1 MSLGLPGHLVE
12 ATLSRAL
19 ARASHWFG
27 VICLAGALASV
38 LALSMAPVTDRL
50 LATIAA
56 IVGMGALLAVL
67 AKWRTVPLTIAYLV
81 LGAACTYLFTGAVL
95 GMPGVFSSS
104 DLFLIS
110 LPKMALIMVG
120 GAGSGALVGVLWST
134 VGFLFAEVAATLA
147 VSQTPVPDRPDVFT
161 IVTYLM
167 LVGVMLL
174 DGLTRRTG
182 RAAQP
187 AIHRAVQD
195 DEARTLRHDFDVR
208 AIALMHD
215 TTLNQLVSV
224 ARAKPGPL
232 SRGLEA
238 GIRETLHTLADRDWL
253 THVDER
259 TAAAPAGSDGWLA
272 SAVYRAI
279 DRSRD
284 RGLVVDIT
292 GEKDALGRLDA
303 EQDRELG
310 LAVQQCLVNVLQHA
324 GIAAAEVVID
334 ADDENVSVMVL
345 DAGSGFMEAETGN
358 DRLGLRQSVRK
369 RIERLGG
376 TVVIWSRPGA
386 GTSVLLTLPAPVP
399 APVPATLSGDLP
411 PSGPL
416 APSQQGNSS
425 ATGQLANAPAPTPTP
440 APAAPAPT
448 PALADT
454 PADQATP

>member
-1 MSLGLPGHLVE
+1 MSLGLPGHLVQ

-19 ARASHWFG
+19 ARASHWYG
-27 VICLAGALASV
+27 LVCLIGALVSV
-38 LALSMAPVTDRL
+38 LALSMFPVTDRL
-50 LATIAA
+50 QITVAVILA
-56 IVGMGALLAVL
+56 MGALLALL
-67 AKWRTVPLTIAYLV
+67 ARWRTVPLTVAYLI
-81 LGAACTYLFTGAVL
+81 LGAVCVYLYTSSIL
-95 GMPGVFSSS
+95 GMPDVFPSS
-104 DLFLIS
+104 DMFLIA

-120 GAGSGALVGVLWST
+120 GAGSGALIGVLWST
-134 VGFLFAEVAATLA
+134 AGFVLAEAAATFA
-147 VSQTPVPDRPDVFT
+147 VAQTTVPDRPDLFT
-161 IVTYLM
+161 IVTYLI

-195 DEARTLRHDFDVR
+195 DQSRILRHDFDVR

-238 GIRETLHTLADRDWL
+238 GLRETLQTLADRDWL

-259 TAAAPAGSDGWLA
+259 TAATPAGSDGWLA
-272 SAVYRAI
+272 SAVFRAI

-292 GEKDALGRLDA
+292 GDKDALARLDP
-303 EQDRELG
+303 ESDRELG
-310 LAVQQCLVNVLQHA
+310 LAVQQCLVNVLLHA
-324 GIAAAEVVID
+324 GIATAEVVID
-334 ADDENVSVMVL
+334 ADDQNVSVMVL
-345 DAGSGFMEAETGN
+345 DAGRGFMEAETGS

-376 TVVIWSRPGA
+376 SVVVWSRPGA
-386 GTSVLLTLPAPVP
+386 GTSVLLTLPAPVAARASGEV
-399 APVPATLSGDLP
+399 AP
-411 PSGPL
+411 
-416 APSQQGNSS
+416 
-425 ATGQLANAPAPTPTP
+425 
-440 APAAPAPT
+440 
-448 PALADT
+448 
-454 PADQATP
+454 

>member
-1 MSLGLPGHLVE
+1 MSLGLPGHLVQ

-19 ARASHWFG
+19 ARASHWYG
-27 VICLAGALASV
+27 LVCLIGALVSV
-38 LALSMAPVTDRL
+38 LALSMFPVTDRL
-50 LATIAA
+50 QITIAA
-56 IVGMGALLAVL
+56 ILGMGALLALL
-67 AKWRTVPLTIAYLV
+67 ARWRTVPLTLAYLI
-81 LGAACTYLFTGAVL
+81 LGAVCVYLYTSSIL
-95 GMPGVFSSS
+95 GMPDVFPSS
-104 DLFLIS
+104 DMFLIA

-120 GAGSGALVGVLWST
+120 GAGSGALIGVLWST
-134 VGFLFAEVAATLA
+134 AGFVLAEAAATFA
-147 VSQTPVPDRPDVFT
+147 VAQTTVPDRPDLFT
-161 IVTYLM
+161 IVTYLI

-195 DEARTLRHDFDVR
+195 DQSRILRHDFDVR

-238 GIRETLHTLADRDWL
+238 GLRETLQTLAERDWL

-259 TAAAPAGSDGWLA
+259 TAATPAGSDGWLA
-272 SAVYRAI
+272 SAVFRAI

-292 GEKDALGRLDA
+292 GDKDALARLDP
-303 EQDRELG
+303 ESDRELG
-310 LAVQQCLVNVLQHA
+310 LAVQQCLVNVLLHA
-324 GIAAAEVVID
+324 GIATAEVVID
-334 ADDENVSVMVL
+334 ADDQNVSVMVL
-345 DAGSGFMEAETGN
+345 DAGRGFMEAETGS

-376 TVVIWSRPGA
+376 SVVVWSRPGA
-386 GTSVLLTLPAPVP
+386 GTSVLLTLPAPVAARASGEV
-399 APVPATLSGDLP
+399 AP
-411 PSGPL
+411 
-416 APSQQGNSS
+416 
-425 ATGQLANAPAPTPTP
+425 
-440 APAAPAPT
+440 
-448 PALADT
+448 
-454 PADQATP
+454 

>member
-1 MSLGLPGHLVE
+1 MSLGLPGHLVQ

-19 ARASHWFG
+19 ARASHWYG
-27 VICLAGALASV
+27 LICLIGALVSV
-38 LALSMAPVTDRL
+38 LALSMFPVTDRL
-50 LATIAA
+50 QITIAA
-56 IVGMGALLAVL
+56 ILGMGALLALL
-67 AKWRTVPLTIAYLV
+67 ARWRTVPLTLAYLI
-81 LGAACTYLFTGAVL
+81 LGAACVYLYTSSIL
-95 GMPGVFSSS
+95 GMPDVFPSS
-104 DLFLIS
+104 DMFLIA

-120 GAGSGALVGVLWST
+120 GAGSGALIGVLWST
-134 VGFLFAEVAATLA
+134 AGFVLAEAAATLA
-147 VSQTPVPDRPDVFT
+147 VAQTTVPDRPDLFT
-161 IVTYLM
+161 IVTYLI

-195 DEARTLRHDFDVR
+195 DQSRILRHDFDVR

-238 GIRETLHTLADRDWL
+238 GLRETLQTLAERDWL

-259 TAAAPAGSDGWLA
+259 TAATPAGSDGWLA
-272 SAVYRAI
+272 SAVFRAI

-292 GEKDALGRLDA
+292 GDKDALGRLDP
-303 EQDRELG
+303 ESDRELG
-310 LAVQQCLVNVLQHA
+310 LAVQQCLVNVLLHA
-324 GIAAAEVVID
+324 GIATAEVVID
-334 ADDENVSVMVL
+334 ADDQNVSVMVL
-345 DAGSGFMEAETGN
+345 DAGRGFMEAETGS

-376 TVVIWSRPGA
+376 SVVVWSRPGA
-386 GTSVLLTLPAPVP
+386 GTSVLLTLPAPV
-399 APVPATLSGDLP
+399 
-411 PSGPL
+411 
-416 APSQQGNSS
+416 
-425 ATGQLANAPAPTPTP
+425 
-440 APAAPAPT
+440 AAPASGEVAP
-448 PALADT
+448 
-454 PADQATP
+454 

>member
-1 MSLGLPGHLVE
+1 MSLGLPGHLVQ

-19 ARASHWFG
+19 ARASHWYG
-27 VICLAGALASV
+27 LVCLIGALVSV
-38 LALSMAPVTDRL
+38 LALSMFPVTDRL
-50 LATIAA
+50 QITIAA
-56 IVGMGALLAVL
+56 ILGMGALLALL
-67 AKWRTVPLTIAYLV
+67 ARWRTVPLTVAYLI
-81 LGAACTYLFTGAVL
+81 LGAVCVYLYTSSIL
-95 GMPGVFSSS
+95 GMPDVFPSS
-104 DLFLIS
+104 DMFLIA

-120 GAGSGALVGVLWST
+120 GAGSGALIGVLWST
-134 VGFLFAEVAATLA
+134 AGFVLAEAAATLA
-147 VSQTPVPDRPDVFT
+147 VAQTTVPDRADLFT
-161 IVTYLM
+161 IVTYLI

-195 DEARTLRHDFDVR
+195 DQSRILRHDFDVR

-238 GIRETLHTLADRDWL
+238 GLRETLQTLAERDWL

-259 TAAAPAGSDGWLA
+259 TAATPAGSDGWLA
-272 SAVYRAI
+272 SAVFRAV

-292 GEKDALGRLDA
+292 GDKDALSRLDP
-303 EQDRELG
+303 ESDRELG
-310 LAVQQCLVNVLQHA
+310 LAVQQCLVNVLLHA
-324 GIAAAEVVID
+324 GIATAEVVID
-334 ADDENVSVMVL
+334 ADDQNVSVMVL
-345 DAGSGFMEAETGN
+345 DAGRGFMEAETGS

-376 TVVIWSRPGA
+376 SVVVWSRPGA
-386 GTSVLLTLPAPVP
+386 GTSVLLTLPAPV
-399 APVPATLSGDLP
+399 
-411 PSGPL
+411 
-416 APSQQGNSS
+416 
-425 ATGQLANAPAPTPTP
+425 
-440 APAAPAPT
+440 AAPASGEVT
-448 PALADT
+448 P
-454 PADQATP
+454 

>member
-1 MSLGLPGHLVE
+1 MSLGLPGHLVQ

-38 LALSMAPVTDRL
+38 LALSVDATTDRL
-50 LATIAA
+50 FATVAA
-56 IVGMGALLAVL
+56 IIGMAALLAVL

-147 VSQTPVPDRPDVFT
+147 VSQTAVPDRPDVFS
-161 IVTYLM
+161 IVTYLL

-238 GIRETLHTLADRDWL
+238 GLRETLTTLAERDWL
-253 THVDER
+253 THVDEQ
-259 TAAAPAGSDGWLA
+259 TARAPIGNDGWLN
-272 SAVYRAI
+272 SAVYKAI

-292 GEKDALGRLDA
+292 GDKEALARLA
-303 EQDRELG
+303 PEQDRELG
-310 LAVQQCLVNVLQHA
+310 LAVQQCLVNVLLHA
-324 GIAAAEVVID
+324 GIASAEVVID

-345 DAGSGFMEAETGN
+345 DAGSGFMEADTGS
-358 DRLGLRQSVRK
+358 DRLGLSQSVRK

-386 GTSVLLTLPAPVP
+386 GTSVLLTLPAP
-399 APVPATLSGDLP
+399 APDLP
-411 PSGPL
+411 TSGPL
-416 APSQQGNSS
+416 APPQLGNSS
-425 ATGQLANAPAPTPTP
+425 ASGQLAVNPASLPAPAPATGTVTP
-440 APAAPAPT
+440 
-448 PALADT
+448 
-454 PADQATP
+454 

>member
-1 MSLGLPGHLVE
+1 MSLGLPGHLVQ

-27 VICLAGALASV
+27 LVCLAGALLSV
-38 LALSMAPVTDRL
+38 LALSVSPVTDRL
-50 LATIAA
+50 QVTVA
-56 IVGMGALLAVL
+56 ALLGMAAMLALL

-81 LGAACTYLFTGAVL
+81 LGAVCTYLFTGAVL
-95 GMPGVFSSS
+95 GMPGVFPSS
-104 DLFLIS
+104 DMFLIS

-134 VGFLFAEVAATLA
+134 VGFLLAEVAATLA
-147 VSQTPVPDRPDVFT
+147 VSQTAVPDRPDVFT
-161 IVTYLM
+161 IVTYLF
-167 LVGVMLL
+167 LVAVMLL
-174 DGLTRRTG
+174 DGLARRHG

-195 DEARTLRHDFDVR
+195 DESRILRHDFDVR

-232 SRGLEA
+232 SRSLEA
-238 GIRETLHTLADRDWL
+238 GLRETLQTLADRDWL

-259 TAAAPAGSDGWLA
+259 SAGAPAGSDGWLS
-272 SAVYRAI
+272 SAVFRAI

-292 GEKDALGRLDA
+292 GDKEALGRLSP
-303 EQDRELG
+303 ESDRELG
-310 LAVQQCLVNVLQHA
+310 LAVQQCLVNVLLHA
-324 GIAAAEVVID
+324 GIVSAEVVID
-334 ADDENVSVMVL
+334 ADDQNVSVMVL
-345 DAGSGFMEAETGN
+345 DAGRGFMEAETGS

-376 TVVIWSRPGA
+376 SVVIWSRPGA
-386 GTSVLLTLPAPVP
+386 GTSVLLTLPAGP
-399 APVPATLSGDLP
+399 APASTPV
-411 PSGPL
+411 
-416 APSQQGNSS
+416 SS
-425 ATGQLANAPAPTPTP
+425 APTPDSTP
-440 APAAPAPT
+440 GDPAAPDTGASTPSGTPDGAVAP
-448 PALADT
+448 
-454 PADQATP
+454 

>member
-1 MSLGLPGHLVE
+1 MSLGLPGHLVQ

-27 VICLAGALASV
+27 LVCLAGALLSV
-38 LALSMAPVTDRL
+38 LALSVFPVTDRL
-50 LATIAA
+50 QVTVAA
-56 IVGMGALLAVL
+56 ILGMGTLLALLAR
-67 AKWRTVPLTIAYLV
+67 WRTVPLTIAYLV

-95 GMPGVFSSS
+95 GMPGVFPSS
-104 DLFLIS
+104 DMFLIS

-134 VGFLFAEVAATLA
+134 VGFLLAEVAATLA

-161 IVTYLM
+161 IVTYLF

-174 DGLTRRTG
+174 DGLARRTG

-195 DEARTLRHDFDVR
+195 DESRELRHDFDVR

-238 GIRETLHTLADRDWL
+238 GLRETLQTLADRDWL

-259 TAAAPAGSDGWLA
+259 SATTPAGSDGWLS
-272 SAVYRAI
+272 SAVFRAI
-279 DRSRD
+279 DRTRD

-292 GEKDALGRLDA
+292 GDKAALGRLDA
-303 EQDRELG
+303 ESDRELG
-310 LAVQQCLVNVLQHA
+310 LAVQQCLVNVLLHA
-324 GIAAAEVVID
+324 GIVTAEVVID

-345 DAGSGFMEAETGN
+345 DAGQGFMESETGS

-376 TVVIWSRPGA
+376 SVVIWSRPGA
-386 GTSVLLTLPAPVP
+386 GTSVLLTLPAAPP
-399 APVPATLSGDLP
+399 APEPADNREHAASTEPATP
-411 PSGPL
+411 
-416 APSQQGNSS
+416 
-425 ATGQLANAPAPTPTP
+425 
-440 APAAPAPT
+440 
-448 PALADT
+448 DT
-454 PADQATP
+454 PSTPNPVAP

>member
-1 MSLGLPGHLVE
+1 MSLGLPGHLVQ

-27 VICLAGALASV
+27 LVCLVGALASV
-38 LALSMAPVTDRL
+38 IAISVDQLTDRL
-50 LATIAA
+50 LLTAVA
-56 IVGMGALLAVL
+56 IIGMAALLGLL
-67 AKWRTVPLTIAYLV
+67 ARWRTVPLTIAYLV

-95 GMPGVFSSS
+95 GMPGGFSSS
-104 DLFLIS
+104 DLFLIA

-134 VGFLFAEVAATLA
+134 LGFLLAEVAATLA

-167 LVGVMLL
+167 LVGIMLL

-182 RAAQP
+182 RDAQP
-187 AIHRAVQD
+187 AIHKAVQD

-215 TTLNQLVSV
+215 TTLNQLVSI

-238 GIRETLHTLADRDWL
+238 GIRETLNTLAERDWL
-253 THVDER
+253 SHVDER
-259 TAAAPAGSDGWLA
+259 TATSPAGGDGWLS

-292 GEKDALGRLDA
+292 GDRESLARLA
-303 EQDRELG
+303 PEQDRELG
-310 LAVQQCLVNVLQHA
+310 LAVQQCLVNVLLHA
-324 GIAAAEVVID
+324 GRATAEVVID
-334 ADDENVSVMVL
+334 AVDEHVSVMVL
-345 DAGSGFMEAETGN
+345 DDGAGFMESETGS

-386 GTSVLLTLPAPVP
+386 GTSVLLTLPAPAPDAP
-399 APVPATLSGDLP
+399 AADLP
-411 PSGPL
+411 TSGPL
-416 APSQQGNSS
+416 APPQQGTSS
-425 ATGQLANAPAPTPTP
+425 APGQLADETPT
-440 APAAPAPT
+440 T
-448 PALADT
+448 
-454 PADQATP
+454 QAHP

>member
-1 MSLGLPGHLVE
+1 MSLGLPGHLVQ

-19 ARASHWFG
+19 ARASHWYG
-27 VICLAGALASV
+27 LVCLIGALVSV
-38 LALSMAPVTDRL
+38 LALSMFPVTDRL
-50 LATIAA
+50 QITVAVILA
-56 IVGMGALLAVL
+56 MGALLALL
-67 AKWRTVPLTIAYLV
+67 ARWRTVPLTVAYLI
-81 LGAACTYLFTGAVL
+81 LGAVCVYLYTSSIL
-95 GMPGVFSSS
+95 GMPDVFPSS
-104 DLFLIS
+104 DMFLIA

-120 GAGSGALVGVLWST
+120 GAGSGALIGVLWST
-134 VGFLFAEVAATLA
+134 AGFVLAEAAATFA
-147 VSQTPVPDRPDVFT
+147 VAQTTVPDRPDLFT
-161 IVTYLM
+161 IVTYLI

-195 DEARTLRHDFDVR
+195 DQSRILRHDFDVR

-238 GIRETLHTLADRDWL
+238 GLRETLQTLAERDWL

-259 TAAAPAGSDGWLA
+259 TAATPAGSDGWLA
-272 SAVYRAI
+272 SAVFRAI

-292 GEKDALGRLDA
+292 GDKDALARLDP
-303 EQDRELG
+303 ESDRELG
-310 LAVQQCLVNVLQHA
+310 LAVQQCLVNVLLHA
-324 GIAAAEVVID
+324 GIATAEVVID
-334 ADDENVSVMVL
+334 ADDQNVSVMVL
-345 DAGSGFMEAETGN
+345 DAGRGFMEAETGS

-376 TVVIWSRPGA
+376 SVVVWSRPGA
-386 GTSVLLTLPAPVP
+386 GTSVLLTLPAPVAARASGEV
-399 APVPATLSGDLP
+399 AP
-411 PSGPL
+411 
-416 APSQQGNSS
+416 
-425 ATGQLANAPAPTPTP
+425 
-440 APAAPAPT
+440 
-448 PALADT
+448 
-454 PADQATP
+454 

>member
-1 MSLGLPGHLVE
+1 MSLGLPGHLVQ

-27 VICLAGALASV
+27 IICLAGALASV
-38 LALSMAPVTDRL
+38 LALSVAETTDRL
-50 LATIAA
+50 FATVAA
-56 IVGMGALLAVL
+56 IVGMAALLAVL

-147 VSQTPVPDRPDVFT
+147 VAQTAVPDRPDVFS

-167 LVGVMLL
+167 LVGVMML

-187 AIHRAVQD
+187 AIHKAVQD
-195 DEARTLRHDFDVR
+195 DESRTLRHDFDVR

-238 GIRETLHTLADRDWL
+238 GLRETLQTLAERDWL

-259 TAAAPAGSDGWLA
+259 TAATPAGSDGWLA
-272 SAVYRAI
+272 SAVFRTI

-292 GEKDALGRLDA
+292 GDKDALARLDP
-303 EQDRELG
+303 ESDRELG
-310 LAVQQCLVNVLQHA
+310 LAVQQCLVNVLLHA
-324 GIAAAEVVID
+324 GIATAEVVID
-334 ADDENVSVMVL
+334 ADDQNVSVMVL
-345 DAGSGFMEAETGN
+345 DAGRGFMEAETGS

-376 TVVIWSRPGA
+376 SVVVWSRPGA
-386 GTSVLLTLPAPVP
+386 GTSVLLTLPAPPIVP
-399 APVPATLSGDLP
+399 STIAAAAEAAAET
-411 PSGPL
+411 
-416 APSQQGNSS
+416 
-425 ATGQLANAPAPTPTP
+425 
-440 APAAPAPT
+440 APAAAAAPAET
-448 PALADT
+448 APAETA
-454 PADQATP
+454 PAAAATTDRATP